1 MLNNLGLGILLEAK
15 DEFSTVMEKAKH
27 QFHATEKAAEDLATG
42 SALHLGKWALG
53 LAAVAGAAVAAG
65 TAIAYGFAHE
75 AAEGSLT
82 LAQAGARAGATAE
95 QLEELRKAADDV
107 GLRGIGVTADE
118 AAQDLKML
126 ITNGMGA
133 EGAIEALNASVLLA
147 KASFG
152 ELAGPQAA
160 QAVASI
166 LKEFHLTAAD
176 ATPTVDKMAVAMR
189 MFGVSAADIVPMV
202 TGVARGAELAG
213 ANFNDALAA
222 VGLAKKVLPDAGQAI
237 MGVNMALSGLAG
249 GAARAK
255 LAGLGVSAKDAATG
269 GMKPLLTILAELDA
283 RMGSLSE
290 GDKAEKIGK
299 VFGPRGAGTMVAIMG
314 ELSRG
319 VRSAS
324 GEMVYGAKAAAEI
337 GKQMNGAGGAAQAMT
352 ESVAEEMGTQENRL
366 RANFANMV
374 DFIGGPLTK
383 VFAPALMLLNLAIKD
398 LNREIVEGNGFWGR
412 FAAAANTVGL
422 VFQGL
427 VQLFDQGGFSGKVR
441 EEMDKAENSGIKKF
455 AVQVWHWVGV
465 IQNAWEGFMNGWDN
479 TMEKL
484 QPTFDRLLLAWKGIG
499 IALGLADDS
508 AEGNAATW
516 DTFGDVAAYVGTL
529 LAWVAG
535 ILAEKVAFEFRV
547 ATTLIGIF
555 REAWEVLGPVIKPVL
570 YFLRDGLNLV
580 VAILDGDMKG
590 ALQGFAAIALDAIG
604 FVIGMASSLLR
615 ILAKTAD
622 FVGSLFGA
630 DLGLSNSVGREL
642 DQVETSIN
650 KFRDDL
656 TGRTVVVAAPEQ
668 SPIASMDVGQMS
680 SAAGAST
687 IPVAAMAS
695 VIARGPTS
703 SQHAA
708 NQSSVSDVQS
718 VGPAVAEIH
727 THLHLDGEQVAESVR
742 KADLRKR
749 ARAFH
754 PIPVGG

>member
-1 MLNNLGLGILLEAK
+1 MLNNLGMGILLEAK
-15 DEFSTVMEKAKH
+15 DEFSEVMEKAKH
-27 QFHATEKAAEDLATG
+27 QFHATEKAAEDLASG

-82 LAQAGARAGATAE
+82 IAQAGARAGATAE

-118 AAQDLKML
+118 AAQHLKAL
-126 ITNGMGA
+126 ITNGMGV
-133 EGAIEALNASVLLA
+133 EGSLEALNASVLLA

-160 QAVASI
+160 QAVASV
-166 LKEFHLTAAD
+166 LKEFHLEAKD
-176 ATPTVDKMAVAMR
+176 ATPTVDKMAAAMR

-213 ANFNDALAA
+213 ANFEDALAA

-283 RMGSLSE
+283 RMGSISE
-290 GDKAEKIGK
+290 GDKAEKLGK

-319 VRSAS
+319 VRTAS
-324 GEMVYGAKAAAEI
+324 GSMVHGAAAAAEL
-337 GKQMNGAGGAAQAMT
+337 GKQLHGSGGAAQAM
-352 ESVAEEMGTQENRL
+352 SDAVSEELGSQEKKL
-366 RANFANMV
+366 KANFANMI
-374 DFIGGPLTK
+374 DFIGGPLTT
-383 VFAPALMLLNLAIKD
+383 VFAPALMLINLAIKD

-412 FAAAANTVGL
+412 FAAGANTIGL
-422 VFQGL
+422 IFQGL

-465 IQNAWEGFMNGWDN
+465 IQNAWEGFMNGWDR
-479 TMEKL
+479 TMEEM
-484 QPTFDRLLLAWKGIG
+484 QPVFDRLSLAWQGIRQ
-499 IALGLADDS
+499 ALGLTTAT
-508 AEGNAATW
+508 AEENASTW
-516 DTFGDVAAYVGTL
+516 DTLGNVGAYVGTL
-529 LAWVAG
+529 LGWVAG
-535 ILAEKVAFEFRV
+535 ILVDAVGFGLRF
-547 ATTLIGIF
+547 ATSLTVLF
-555 REAWEVLGPVIKPVL
+555 REVWEVLGPVIKPVL
-570 YFLRDGLNLV
+570 YFLRDGLNMV

-590 ALQGFAAIALDAIG
+590 ALQGFAVVALDAIG

-630 DLGLSNSVGREL
+630 DLGLANSVGREL
-642 DQVETSIN
+642 DQVEASIN
-650 KFRDDL
+650 KFRDDV
-656 TGRTVVVAAPEQ
+656 TGRTVVVPAPEQ
-668 SPIASMDVGQMS
+668 SPMASTDVGQMS
-680 SAAGAST
+680 SAAAAST

-695 VIARGPTS
+695 VIARGSTS
-703 SQHAA
+703 SQQAA

-718 VGPAVAEIH
+718 LGPAVAEIH